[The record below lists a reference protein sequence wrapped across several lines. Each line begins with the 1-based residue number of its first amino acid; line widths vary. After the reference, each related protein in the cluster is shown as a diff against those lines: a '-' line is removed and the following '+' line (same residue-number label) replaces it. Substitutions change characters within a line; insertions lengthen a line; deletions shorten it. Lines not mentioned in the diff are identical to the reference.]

1 MLIILFD
8 QDISFIIQ
16 SIEKLMRKPL
26 HGYPILISN
35 ANEKQIN
42 NIGSELDSNTF
53 SGGFRHLIKLGYS
66 IGESFHIADLV
77 FEFSPSFLT
86 FTFWESQNHNH
97 FLNNYMYIH
106 VELIEKKC

>member
-26 HGYPILISN
+26 HGYPFLISN

-42 NIGSELDSNTF
+42 NIGSELDSITF
-53 SGGFRHLIKLGYS
+53 SKGFRHLIKLGYS
-66 IGESFHIADLV
+66 IGESLQV
-77 FEFSPSFLT
+77 FEFSQSFLI
-86 FTFWESQNHNH
+86 FTFWEPQNHNH
-97 FLNNYMYIH
+97 FS
-106 VELIEKKC
+106 

>member
-26 HGYPILISN
+26 HGYPFLISN

-42 NIGSELDSNTF
+42 NIGSELDSNKL
-53 SGGFRHLIKLGYS
+53 SRGFRNLIKLGYS
-66 IGESFHIADLV
+66 IGESLHIAGLGS
-77 FEFSPSFLT
+77 EFSPTFLI
-86 FTFWESQNHNH
+86 FTFWDSQNHYH
-97 FLNNYMYIH
+97 FS
-106 VELIEKKC
+106 